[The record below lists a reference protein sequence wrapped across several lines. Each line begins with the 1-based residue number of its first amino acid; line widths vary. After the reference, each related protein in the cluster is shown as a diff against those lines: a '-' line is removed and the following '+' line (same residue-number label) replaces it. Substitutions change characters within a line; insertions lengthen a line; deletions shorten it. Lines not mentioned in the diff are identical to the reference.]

1 MHFIYVR
8 KKLYSIINR
17 LLDIIN
23 MLTFHSKV
31 KSGLFQLKNGL
42 LLGLIEELVVRLVMS
57 SSFGINCELSLYG
70 DIGRPGN

>member
-1 MHFIYVR
+1 
-8 KKLYSIINR
+8 
-17 LLDIIN
+17 